1 MSQAKE
7 YKSHKS
13 VEKKYTWD
21 LEAILEGKTYEFWF
35 KRAIAEYKA
44 AIKIK
49 DSKYDSERKYLNS
62 LKKDDEMTL
71 TLNKVSNYISNNL
84 NQNIADPKFKQMQ
97 EELQFEFFKLQKEFG
112 SEVNRMFKHEKKLRE
127 WSKKKSFA
135 NYKKAI
141 IGTLDELKHKL
152 SDEIENFL
160 TQSSRANIDASSTF
174 EIITDSELDYG
185 YATTSKGKKIKIT
198 SANRSKLMKHSDE
211 AVRKSTMI
219 NYRNGYL
226 KHKQSLS
233 NLLFQHFKETA
244 VMAKVRNYDSAV
256 QAEITRDKADE
267 ELLKTLYSSVQENKV
282 VFKKYATA
290 KKRFFKTKFNKT
302 FKVWDASVP
311 LVKVKSEYTVEEG
324 QALIL
329 EALKPMGQEYTDV
342 IKKAFN
348 DRWIDYM
355 TIKNKRSGAYSIGG
369 SHGLEAKY
377 ILMNWDGELRSVETL
392 AHELG
397 HSMHSYYSDKTQPI
411 SLSGYPIFLAEIASI
426 FNELMLTDYLLKT
439 TTDDKL
445 KFDLLES
452 AISGFDGTIM
462 RQTMW
467 SNYEY
472 DLLKAIEE
480 GKPVSSYE
488 ALSNI
493 YFENSKKYTNKK
505 NPKYKE
511 DEQWGAIM
519 VPHYYYGFYVYK
531 YAIGY
536 TVATVFFQ
544 RYKKD
549 GAEALQNYI
558 DKFLSAGGRDWPIE
572 ILKDAGIDLYDKNIY
587 KEAFN
592 SLETFINEY
601 IKIGNKLFKK

>member
-7 YKSHKS
+7 YKNHKS
-13 VEKKYTWD
+13 VAKKYTWD
-21 LEAILEGKTYEFWF
+21 LDSILEGKTFEYWLNKGIKQF
-35 KRAIAEYKA
+35 KDAIEN
-44 AIKIK
+44 K
-49 DSKYDSERKYLNS
+49 DSKYDSATKYLNE
-62 LKKDDEMTL
+62 LKKNDEMSI
-71 TLNKVSNYISNNL
+71 TLNKVMNYVSNKSN
-84 NQNIADPKFKQMQ
+84 QDIADPKYKEMQDQISFKFF
-97 EELQFEFFKLQKEFG
+97 ELEKEFG
-112 SEVNRMFKHEKKLRE
+112 SEINRMFKNEKKLRE
-127 WSKKKSFA
+127 WTKKPEFA
-135 NYKKAI
+135 NYKKNI
-141 IGTLDELKHKL
+141 LGTLDELKHKL
-152 SDEIENFL
+152 PDQIESFL
-160 TQSSRANIDASSTF
+160 TQTSRANISAAETF

-185 YATTSKGKKIKIT
+185 FAVSSKGTKTKIT
-198 SANRSKLMKHSDE
+198 SANRIKLMKNKDE
-211 AVRKSTMI
+211 SVRKSTMI

-233 NLLFQHFKETA
+233 NLLYQHFKETT
-244 VMAKVRNYDSAV
+244 VMSKARNYDSSIQAV
-256 QAEITRDKADE
+256 TSSDKADE
-267 ELLKTLYSSVQENKV
+267 ELLNTLYDSVQENKV
-282 VFKKYATA
+282 VFKKYASA
-290 KKRFFKTKFNKT
+290 KKKFFKAKFNKNY
-302 FKVWDASVP
+302 KQWDSALP

-324 QALIL
+324 QELIL
-329 EALKPMGQEYTDV
+329 DALKPMGKEYTDV
-342 IKKAFN
+342 IKRAFK

-439 TTDDKL
+439 TNNDKL

-467 SNYEY
+467 SNYEF
-472 DLLKAIEE
+472 DLMKAIEE

-488 ALSNI
+488 AISKL

-511 DEQWGAIM
+511 DEQWPSIM

-544 RYKKD
+544 RYKEE
-549 GAEALQNYI
+549 GTEALQKYI
-558 DKFLSAGGRDWPIE
+558 NKFLSAGGRDWPIN

-587 KEAFN
+587 KEAFK
-592 SLETFINEY
+592 SLEAFINEY
-601 IKIGNKLFKK
+601 IRIGNKIFK